1 MCLPSDNEADR
12 FHRHEPRPDRQILPG
27 ANIMDFASVGAYSV
41 VYKKIDKGIYYCN
54 HNKVI
59 KKKRNLPEMQKKFI
73 QLKNLLNK

>member
-1 MCLPSDNEADR
+1 MST
-12 FHRHEPRPDRQILPG
+12 ILPG